1 LVQASTW
8 LGIVVMFGMIGRY
21 LLGAP
26 N

>member
-1 LVQASTW
+1 LVQASLW
-8 LGIVVMFGMIGRY
+8 LSVVVMFGMIGRY